1 MAVTTPLAV
10 QSMSSSGLKGR
21 VVVFVVVLV
30 VELVLEFEGEL
41 EFEGILE
48 FELEL
53 FELELGLGLGL
64 GLGVGFELELELANV
79 RVVIYAGFAFGSSFL
94 LFLLPNLLEFGLIK
108 LFPNTLSYPSSLIF
122 KDFCNSFL

>member
-48 FELEL
+48 FVDKLE
-53 FELELGLGLGL
+53 
-64 GLGVGFELELELANV
+64 N
-79 RVVIYAGFAFGSSFL
+79 
-94 LFLLPNLLEFGLIK
+94 PN
-108 LFPNTLSYPSSLIF
+108 PPTQP
-122 KDFCNSFL
+122 